1 VRYSRNIVGTFPP
14 VRLWVPSGRNTVL
27 RADLVLHL
35 LLVVALPCAAIADS
49 ELPIDPR
56 SLVEV
61 HTLEALPKE
70 VISLL
75 GRQKA
80 DTLGIADVREK
91 FNATDVV
98 LDHVPRR
105 RFLVAGA
112 SSLCALV
119 AYEQGG
125 HSLSFHA
132 AAFSL
137 GASGWSQVGQWTLK
151 EEPRRL
157 REILEAID
165 GKSDPWSRGTRFP
178 ERILRASPA
187 RRDGPLRELNLS
199 DIEVREIQAVVLRVL
214 PGSILNISG
223 VVTGC
228 PCEEG
233 PGCADQVWIVAH
245 RAGITQGLQ
254 LSRINGRWALGVV
267 QQWWMD
273 REKLEQWWSDS
284 GRGKTGRTHSEFVA
298 YAKAV
303 QALNDRFPVCATEP
317 TEAAAPAAANKRP

>member
-1 VRYSRNIVGTFPP
+1 MRNEV
-14 VRLWVPSGRNTVL
+14 LHANLVL
-27 RADLVLHL
+27 RLL
-35 LLVVALPCAAIADS
+35 LLVAMPCAADADS
-49 ELPIDPR
+49 EFPIDPH

-61 HTLEALPKE
+61 HTLAALPSE
-70 VISLL
+70 VTSLL

-80 DTLGIADVREK
+80 DIQGIADVREK

-98 LDHVPRR
+98 VDHVPRR

-112 SSLCALV
+112 GSLCALV

-137 GASGWSQVGQWTLK
+137 GASGWSEVGEWTLK
-151 EEPRRL
+151 EEPHRL

-165 GKSDPWSRGTRFP
+165 GKSDPRRTLTRFP

-233 PGCADQVWIVAH
+233 PGCSDQVWIVAH
-245 RAGITQGLQ
+245 RAGMTQGLQ
-254 LSRINGRWALGVV
+254 LSRINARWALGVV

-273 REKLEQWWSDS
+273 RDKLEQWWSDS
-284 GRGKTGRTHSEFVA
+284 GRGKSGRTHSEFVA

-303 QALNDRFPVCATEP
+303 EALNDRFPVCATEP
-317 TEAAAPAAANKRP
+317 TQPPTPAAAQKRP